1 MTNKEQ
7 EYANTLSIIIEALLY
22 TTNPS
27 FAYSIERD
35 EFEFFNVIEN
45 LKKDNPEIFDFI
57 NLSKLEL
64 LYDIESSQ
72 NKFVNDIIQL
82 LGDKLSIVNLI
93 DS

>member
-22 TTNPS
+22 TTNPA

-35 EFEFFNVIEN
+35 EFEVFNVIEN

-93 DS
+93 DN